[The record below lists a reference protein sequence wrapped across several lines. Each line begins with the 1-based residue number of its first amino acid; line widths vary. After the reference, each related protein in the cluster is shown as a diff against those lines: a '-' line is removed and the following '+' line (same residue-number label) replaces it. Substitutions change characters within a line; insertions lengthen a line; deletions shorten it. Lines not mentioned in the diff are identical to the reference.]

1 MAFEDEERDLKKMA
15 AILNRDG
22 VVVVSHRYLQEN
34 LPVYQSQFDETVH
47 SFPEFKKINKY
58 PYVLGGFSALG
69 NPASFHNHFV
79 RELRLKIHELL
90 LPLFSHVCGNDKKW
104 RLEQIVDRIMY
115 RPPGASASAESW
127 HRDEAPSAHHGD
139 IIFGGW
145 FNLDSHDQFFSCVPE
160 THRGETTNHVGGGG
174 FSTIPASKHAELK
187 EAKRVVRIPPAS
199 IIIFYEHIIHEV
211 ISKKLNY
218 VSRRQFLGWRLTK
231 SKLPLMGALNLESRL
246 ENQAP
251 MPLKSNQEPPMYATL
266 HWTNHRDRLLLP
278 WSDAVFVNAP
288 SLRETRTVNSG
299 RDKGKSYN
307 IVKRVM
313 PSLRDM
319 NLPLYAP
326 YTRRERRILYPKR
339 KWSFSS
345 SIRRRLHPPY
355 KDANGLY
362 AN

>member
-1 MAFEDEERDLKKMA
+1 VPRSRDHKSKMFDMA
-15 AILNRDG
+15 AILKRDG
-22 VVVVSHRYLQEN
+22 VVVLSHPYLQEN
-34 LPVYQSQFDETVH
+34 LLAYQSEFDKTVH
-47 SFPEFKKINKY
+47 SFPEFKAVDEG

-104 RLEQIVDRIMY
+104 RLEQIVDRLMY
-115 RPPGASASAESW
+115 RPRGASATAESW
-127 HRDEAPSAHHGD
+127 HRDVAPSADHGD
-139 IIFGGW
+139 LIFGGW
-145 FNLDSHDQFFSCVPE
+145 LNLDSRDQFFSCVPG
-160 THRGETTNHVGGGG
+160 THQGEVVGGG
-174 FSTIPASKHAELK
+174 FATIPSSKHAELK

-218 VSRRQFLGWRLTK
+218 VSRRQFLGWRLTT
-231 SKLPLMGALNLESRL
+231 SKLPLIGALNLESRL
-246 ENQAP
+246 EYQAP

-288 SLRETRTVNSG
+288 ALRETRTVKSG

-319 NLPLYAP
+319 ALPLYDP
-326 YTRRERRILYPKR
+326 YTPRERRILYPKR
-339 KWSFSS
+339 KWRFGG
-345 SIRRRLHPPY
+345 IRKRLHPPSN
-355 KDANGLY
+355 DANGLY
-362 AN
+362 AIEK